1 MCGCVVGTRPA
12 PQAHWAAQLSTKC
25 PIDQPLPRLGIP
37 TAHRLQRRGKRR
49 SAGAANAQ
57 TDLATRLLSLL

>member
-12 PQAHWAAQLSTKC
+12 PQAQRAAHLSTRC

-57 TDLATRLLSLL
+57 TDVAATLLLLL